1 MKRKLK
7 RLLLLVFLVVFMCTC
22 LAGCKAPTDVSDIQV
37 TNNDQTITVSSPN
50 SNAFVLSLE
59 LERNGETYSWTSE
72 NLYIAAD
79 VSQSYVLKD
88 LVGTYTA
95 EDCQITSICVYS
107 ANITSLP
114 LTLLLVA
121 AITFVISFLI
131 GFALGCFD

>member
-1 MKRKLK
+1 MKRKFK
-7 RLLLLVFLVVFMCTC
+7 RLLLSVFLAVFMCTC
-22 LAGCKAPTDVSDIQV
+22 LAGCKEPTDVSDIQV
-37 TNNDQTITVSSPN
+37 TNNDQTITVSSPY

-59 LERNGETYSWTSE
+59 LEKNGETYSWTSE